1 MNRVITSNNYLAGGL
16 AFVVHLLLFAALV
29 LGVSW
34 KRLPD
39 MPVYA
44 DMWRD
49 LPTPTPMR
57 PAVKPA
63 VKPVA
68 RPVVAE
74 AEPTAKADIA
84 MQAKAAHQH
93 EAEQKLAEA
102 KKRQE
107 EAQRRQLAE
116 EMKRLEQARLSQEAK
131 QLQQRQD
138 QERQVVE
145 QKRQAQDKARKNIDA
160 MLAAQTAQELNQES
174 QDIRKRATASVRA
187 RAVADY
193 ISRIQQKIRGE
204 LHLPVNL
211 QGNPE
216 AVYRVDMLPNG
227 EVIHV
232 TQARSSR
239 QPAYDQEVERAIW
252 KASPLPLPPDRDL
265 AAEFR
270 TGLEL
275 KFRPHDR

>member
-1 MNRVITSNNYLAGGL
+1 
-16 AFVVHLLLFAALV
+16 
-29 LGVSW
+29 
-34 KRLPD
+34 

-49 LPTPTPMR
+49 LPTPTPLR
-57 PAVKPA
+57 PAL
-63 VKPVA
+63 KPVA

-131 QLQQRQD
+131 QLQQRQE
-138 QERQVVE
+138 QERQAVE

>member
-1 MNRVITSNNYLAGGL
+1 VNQAISSDKFLAGGL
-16 AFVVHLLLFAALV
+16 AFTVHLLLFAVLV

-39 MPVYA
+39 VPVYA

-49 LPTPTPMR
+49 LPAPVPIPPRT
-57 PAVKPA
+57 
-63 VKPVA
+63 KPVA
-68 RPVVAE
+68 RPVAKT
-74 AEPTAKADIA
+74 EPTAKADIA
-84 MQAKAAHQH
+84 MRAKAVRQH
-93 EAEQKLAEA
+93 EAELKLEEA

-107 EAQRRQLAE
+107 DDKRRQLAE
-116 EMKRLEQARLSQEAK
+116 EMKRLEQARLSQEAQ
-131 QLQQRQD
+131 QLRQRQE
-138 QERQVVE
+138 QERQAAE

-160 MLAAQTAQELNQES
+160 LLAAQTSQELNRES
-174 QDIRKRATASVRA
+174 QDIRKQAGDSA
-187 RAVADY
+187 RVKLLADY
-193 ISRIQQKIRGE
+193 MSRIQQKIRGE
-204 LHLPVNL
+204 LRLPGNL

-227 EVIHV
+227 EVVRV

-252 KASPLPLPPDRDL
+252 KANPLPLPPDRDL

-275 KFRPHDR
+275 HFRPHDR